1 MSCPAVGGLTNVTA
15 DDSLALWHNARVTTM
30 QSRDGWDPLEGW
42 SIVTRRNTIVWMGP
56 EQHMPPEHRRQ
67 IKIEHPLDGKLLTP
81 GLIDCHTHLVYG
93 GKRDVEFEQRLG
105 GVSYEEIAR
114 AGGGIRSTVAAT
126 RAASSTDL
134 LGSACRRARELQRSG
149 VTTVEIKSGYGLD
162 FATETRCFEVAR
174 QVETECG
181 LSVLST
187 CLSAHTV
194 PPEFE
199 GQGPAYVEAVCQWLP
214 RWKSAGLIDA
224 VDAFCDT
231 VGMTLEQ
238 TRRVF
243 ECALSLGLPVKC
255 HAEQLSLQGGAALA
269 ARMGALSCD
278 HLEYLDDVGIAAMQ
292 AAGTVAVLLP
302 SAFYTLRQ
310 TTPPPVRNLRQ
321 AGVPLAVATD
331 HNPGS
336 SPLLSLPLAGNMAC
350 NFFGLTPYESV
361 AGMTVH
367 AARALGLQDRGVLQ
381 AGLRAHFAVWEF
393 DHPREIVYW
402 L

>member
-15 DDSLALWHNARVTTM
+15 DDSLAHWLNARVTTM
-30 QSRDGWDPLEGW
+30 VGRDGWDPHEQW
-42 SIVTRRNTIVWMGP
+42 SIVTRRDMIVWMGP
-56 EQHMPPEHRRQ
+56 EQNMPPELRGQ
-67 IKIEHPLDGKLLTP
+67 IKIEHQLAGKLLTP

-93 GKRDVEFEQRLG
+93 GKRDAEFEQRLG
-105 GVSYEEIAR
+105 GVTYEEIAR

-126 RAASSTDL
+126 RSASSTQL
-134 LGSACRRARELQRSG
+134 LGSACRRAKELQRSG

-162 FATETRCFEVAR
+162 FESETRSFEVAR
-174 QVETECG
+174 QVATECG
-181 LSVLST
+181 LSVLTT

-199 GQGPAYVEAVCQWLP
+199 GNGRAYVEAVCEWLP

-243 ECALSLGLPVKC
+243 ECAVSLGLPIKC

-278 HLEYLDDVGIAAMQ
+278 HLEYLDDAGIAAMRS
-292 AAGTVAVLLP
+292 AGTVAVLLP
-302 SAFYTLRQ
+302 GAYYTLRQ
-310 TTPPPVRNLRQ
+310 TTPPPVRSLRE
-321 AGVPLAVATD
+321 AGVPMAVATD

-350 NFFGLTPYESV
+350 NFFGLTPYESL
-361 AGMTVH
+361 AGMTFE
-367 AARALGLQDRGVLQ
+367 AARALGLNDRGVLQ
-381 AGLRAHFAVWEF
+381 AGHRAHFAIWEF